1 MRTLLLFL
9 LLSSSALAGQI
20 SPAQAEK
27 LEHDFFQQQKNTR
40 SLSAVFKQTVTAPG
54 LASSAVSQGHL
65 YFHAPDTLRVAFDEP
80 AGEVQQ
86 LDARLLT
93 TLRPD
98 TAPQKRPANH
108 PSAAALAALRQILRG
123 EQPAVSM
130 NSVVYREQNK
140 YLVELKP
147 QQPSTR
153 QPQKITLVIDARSLL
168 LESFSIVLPRGMQ
181 MDFRLSQVK
190 RNSPLPKNIFQLP

>member
-1 MRTLLLFL
+1 MKAFLLFFFL
-9 LLSSSALAGQI
+9 CSSAFSGQI
-20 SPAQAEK
+20 SPALAEK

-40 SLSAVFKQTVTAPG
+40 SLSAVFNQTVTAPG
-54 LASSAVSQGHL
+54 LATSAVSQGHL

-86 LDARLLT
+86 LDARFLT

-98 TAPQKRPANH
+98 SAPQKRPADH
-108 PSAAALAALRQILRG
+108 PSATAVAALRQILRG

-130 NSVVYREQNK
+130 NSIVSREQNK

-153 QPQKITLVIDARSLL
+153 QPQKITLVINARSLL
-168 LESFSIVLPRGMQ
+168 LESFSIVLPRGVQ
-181 MDFRLSQVK
+181 MDFQLSEVK